1 MTRLGVLGLAAI
13 LSVAA
18 VPPMS
23 AQAMSDR
30 SLVFASNETAT
41 KPWAAPVGHH
51 QPRASDIPSSIAS
64 DQLNLDEEDA
74 LVDRKIK
81 GVCRGC

>member
-1 MTRLGVLGLAAI
+1 MTHLGVFGLAAI

-18 VPPMS
+18 VAPMS
-23 AQAMSDR
+23 AQAMSDQP
-30 SLVFASNETAT
+30 LVYVSNETAT
-41 KPWAAPVGHH
+41 KPWGAPVGHR
-51 QPRASDIPSSIAS
+51 QPRATDIPSSISS

-81 GVCRGC
+81 GICRGC